1 MSLILAA
8 LLALAHPP
16 TLADATV
23 AADSIAPVALDAPP
37 WPVPSEVAPDS
48 PEVAATALLVAA
60 IGFHESRFTERVRRC
75 LTPGEGGAVSAFQL
89 LGSHALNGWTT
100 AEVCAS
106 DDIAARAA
114 LGVVARHARRSA
126 RLTPAQWV
134 AGYASGDPGKGSRA
148 AREIVQIWAGMCQR
162 SGLVLDPYNHVRPVW
177 IIPVSAPK

>member
-1 MSLILAA
+1 MTRAFLLAA
-8 LLALAHPP
+8 LLALTHPP

-23 AADSIAPVALDAPP
+23 AAESIEPVALDAPL

-48 PEVAATALLVAA
+48 PEVAATGLLLAA
-60 IGFHESRFTERVRRC
+60 IGFHESRFDERVRRC
-75 LTPGEGGAVSAFQL
+75 LTPGEGGAVSAYQL
-89 LGSHALNGWTT
+89 LGPSALNGWVKS
-100 AEVCAS
+100 EVCAS
-106 DDIAARAA
+106 DDIAVRAA

-162 SGLVLDPYNHVRPVW
+162 AGLVLDPYNHVRPAW
-177 IIPVSAPK
+177 QTTR